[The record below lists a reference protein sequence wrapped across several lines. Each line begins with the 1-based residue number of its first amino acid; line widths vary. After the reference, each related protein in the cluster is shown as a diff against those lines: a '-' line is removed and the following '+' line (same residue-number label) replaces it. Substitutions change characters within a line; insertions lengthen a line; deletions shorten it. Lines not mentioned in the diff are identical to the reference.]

1 MSPLNRNAH
10 GTLTSKNRQLASMDA
25 MYYEGIW
32 MANSGGGGRRG
43 GGRCSFENSFAG
55 LLFSQNAKVK
65 IHNLCHLRFLQP
77 RLSSDVLSPESN
89 PDSILTFMRAQ
100 RFNNR
105 TIVYKCNE
113 RCAER

>member
-1 MSPLNRNAH
+1 
-10 GTLTSKNRQLASMDA
+10 MDA
-25 MYYEGIW
+25 MYYEGYGWPIQEEE
-32 MANSGGGGRRG
+32 AGED

-55 LLFSQNAKVK
+55 LLFSQNGKVK